1 VQQALGVPAAIVRGT
16 PNDGASEIWTYDL
29 PAGTTRI
36 GFAGNLV
43 AWQRTEPR
51 GGAASPAAEN
61 ADVLRSRVAVDRK
74 CDEVLA
80 QLGKPASQ
88 EGIRLAASAAE
99 GVRYTYDP
107 VAGGL
112 PVRLTFTCA
121 DGRVVAVSRGVPR

>member
-1 VQQALGVPAAIVRGT
+1 VQQALGVPAAIRRGT
-16 PNDGASEIWTYDL
+16 PNDGASEIWSYDL
-29 PAGTTRI
+29 PAGTTRV
-36 GFAGNLV
+36 GFAGSVV

-61 ADVLRSRVAVDRK
+61 ADAARGRVAVDRK

-80 QLGKPASQ
+80 ELGPAASK
-88 EGIRLAASAAE
+88 ENIRLTTSAADA
-99 GVRYTYDP
+99 VRYTYDP

-112 PVRLTFTCA
+112 PVRLTFTCS